1 MKISKLALA
10 LTTFAIGI
18 ASAASNY
25 SITIATVT
33 HVGQTELKPGDYKV
47 TVEGDK
53 VTFKN
58 GKDTVEVP
66 ATVEKGAKKY
76 PVTLMDSSGAQLQD
90 IELGGTTMK
99 LVFKPSSAPIA
110 VGAGNGQ

>member
-25 SITIATVT
+25 SITIPTT
-33 HVGQTELKPGDYKV
+33 IRVGQTELKAGDYKV
-47 TVEGDK
+47 TVDGDK
-53 VTFKN
+53 VTFKT
-58 GKDTVEVP
+58 GKNVIEVS
-66 ATVEKGAKKY
+66 ATVEKAAKKY
-76 PVTLMDSSGAQLQD
+76 AETMLDSSGTQLQD

-99 LVFKPSSAPIA
+99 VVFKSTSAPVA
-110 VGAGNGQ
+110 AGVGNGL

>member
-25 SITIATVT
+25 SLTLSSVT
-33 HVGQTELKPGDYKV
+33 MVGQAELKPGDYKV
-47 TVEGDK
+47 TIEGDK

-58 GKDTVEVP
+58 GKDSIEIP

-76 PVTLMDSSGAQLQD
+76 PETLLDSSGSQLQD
-90 IELGGTTMK
+90 IQFGGTNLK
-99 LVFKPSSAPIA
+99 VIFKSTSAPIA
-110 VGAGNGQ
+110 VGAGNGL

>member
-1 MKISKLALA
+1 LALA

-25 SITIATVT
+25 SITLASVT
-33 HVGQTELKPGDYKV
+33 RVGQTELKAGDYKV

-58 GKDTVEVP
+58 GKDTIEIP

-76 PVTLMDSSGAQLQD
+76 SETILDSSGTQLQD
-90 IELGGTTMK
+90 IQIGGTNLK
-99 LVFKPSSAPIA
+99 VIFKSTSAPIA
-110 VGAGNGQ
+110 VGAGNGL

>member
-25 SITIATVT
+25 SVTIASVT
-33 HVGQTELKPGDYKV
+33 RVGQTELKPGDYKV

-53 VTFKN
+53 VTFKS
-58 GKDTVEVP
+58 GKNVVEVP
-66 ATVEKGAKKY
+66 ATVETGTKKY
-76 PVTLMDSSGAQLQD
+76 ESTILDSSGSQLQD
-90 IELGGTTMK
+90 IEVGGTK
-99 LVFKPSSAPIA
+99 VKIVFKSTSAPTA
-110 VGAGNGQ
+110 VGVGNGQ

>member
-25 SITIATVT
+25 SVTLATVT
-33 HVGQTELKPGDYKV
+33 RVGQTELKAGDYKV
-47 TVEGDK
+47 TIEGDK

-58 GKDTVEVP
+58 GKDSVEVS
-66 ATVEKGAKKY
+66 ATVEKGTKKY
-76 PVTLMDSSGAQLQD
+76 SDTMVDSSGSQLQD
-90 IELGGTTMK
+90 IQFGGTNLK
-99 LVFKPSSAPIA
+99 VIFKSTSAPIA
-110 VGAGNGQ
+110 VGAGNGL

>member
-25 SITIATVT
+25 SVTISTAT
-33 HVGQTELKPGDYKV
+33 HVGQAELKPGDYKV

-53 VTFKN
+53 VTFKS
-58 GKDTVEVP
+58 GKSTVEIP

-76 PVTLMDSSGAQLQD
+76 PVTLMDSSGSQLQD

-99 LVFKPSSAPIA
+99 IVFKPTTAPIA